1 MDDSSKEKKSKR
13 HKKLYHKNLNYED
26 DKNCLEATK
35 LQDKIIYL
43 EKNKVN
49 ADILKESLK

>member
-1 MDDSSKEKKSKR
+1 MIVAKKK
-13 HKKLYHKNLNYED
+13 KQKAQKLYHKNLNYED